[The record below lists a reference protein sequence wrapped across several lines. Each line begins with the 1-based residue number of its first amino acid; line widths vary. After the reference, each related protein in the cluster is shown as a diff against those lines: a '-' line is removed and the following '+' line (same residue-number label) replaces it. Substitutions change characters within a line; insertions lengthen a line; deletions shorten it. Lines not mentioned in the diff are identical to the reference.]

1 MHPTTQATIDQ
12 IITAREAAQRHANA
26 VQRQLAELRQ
36 RRAVRSLTL
45 NRILTRHANA

>member
-1 MHPTTQATIDQ
+1 MTPTTRKAVDAILAD
-12 IITAREAAQRHANA
+12 REAAQRHANA

-45 NRILTRHANA
+45 NRTLTRHVQA